1 MTSTLKSV
9 EQDINRDISQAHLKI
24 ETELNKAEDTA
35 KELGQYVLY
44 GFITGTLLFV
54 PFANFL
60 AQKIPEA
67 AEIASKFIP

>member
-1 MTSTLKSV
+1 MSSILKSAQ
-9 EQDINRDISQAHLKI
+9 QDINRDISQVHLKVQ
-24 ETELNKAEDTA
+24 TEVNKAEDTA
-35 KELGQYVLY
+35 KELGQYVLF
-44 GFITGTLLFV
+44 GFIAGSLMFV

>member
-1 MTSTLKSV
+1 MSSILKSA
-9 EQDINRDISQAHLKI
+9 QKDINKDISQVHLKV

-35 KELGQYVLY
+35 KELGQYALF
-44 GFITGTLLFV
+44 GLISGTLLFV

-67 AEIASKFIP
+67 VEMASKFIP

>member
-1 MTSTLKSV
+1 MSSVLKSV
-9 EQDINRDISQAHLKI
+9 TSDINKDISQVHLTI
-24 ETELNKAEDTA
+24 ETELNKAEDEL
-35 KELGQYVLY
+35 KEIGQYVLF
-44 GFITGTLLFV
+44 GFITGSLLFV